1 MATFFMFGNFSMDAV
16 GEISAERTEKAAAV
30 VKELGGKVKGG
41 YAMLGKDDLVL
52 IVNLPDTG
60 AAMKASIAL
69 SKLLKISFTTA
80 PAVSIEEFDELM
92 G

>member
-1 MATFFMFGNFSMDAV
+1 MATYLMFGRYSLGAV
-16 GEISAERTEKAAAV
+16 KEISAERTEKAAAV

-52 IVNLPDTG
+52 VVDLPDTG

-80 PAVSIEEFDELM
+80 PAVSIEEFDELV